1 MPRWILI
8 VAAVAVVLYIAFCG
22 ILFAFQRSLI
32 YYPQPDAG
40 PRSADTLT
48 LALGGAQVLVST
60 APHDGPDAVIYFGGN
75 AEEVWRG
82 LPDLKAAFPDRAL
95 YLLNYRGYGG
105 STGKP
110 SEAALVADAL
120 ALFDRVHAEH
130 PRIAVIGRSLGG
142 AVAVHVASLR
152 RIEHLALITPFNSL
166 EEIAAR
172 QFPFVPLHWLLL
184 DKFESWRYAPAVTA
198 PTLILAAQHDEVI
211 PRSSTESLLTHFPR
225 GLATLTIVE
234 GAGHNTISESP
245 EFIPLLRSALG
256 AAPARNAEP

>member
-40 PRSADTLT
+40 PRSVDTLT
-48 LALGGAQVLVST
+48 LALDGAQVLVNTS
-60 APHDGPDAVIYFGGN
+60 PHDGPDAVIYFGGN
-75 AEEVWRG
+75 AEEVWRS
-82 LPDLKAAFPDRAL
+82 LPDLKATFPERAL
-95 YLLNYRGYGG
+95 YLLNYRGYCG

-130 PRIAVIGRSLGG
+130 PRVSVIGRSLGS

-152 RIEHLALITPFNSL
+152 PIERLALITPFNSL

-184 DKFESWRYAPAVTA
+184 DKFESWRYAPTVTA
-198 PTLILAAQHDEVI
+198 PTRVLAAQHDEVI
-211 PRSSTESLLTHFPR
+211 PRSSTESLVAHFPR

-234 GAGHNTISESP
+234 GTGHNTISESP
-245 EFIPLLRSALG
+245 EFIALLRGALG
-256 AAPARNAEP
+256 TAPARNSEP

>member
-8 VAAVAVVLYIAFCG
+8 VAAVAFVLYMAFCG

-48 LALGGAQVLVST
+48 LTFGEAQVLVST
-60 APHDGPDAVIYFGGN
+60 SPHAGPDAVIYFGGN
-75 AEEVWRG
+75 AEEAWRS
-82 LPDLKAAFPDRAL
+82 LPDLKAAFPEHAL

-130 PRIAVIGRSLGG
+130 PRISIIGRSLGS
-142 AVAVHVASLR
+142 AVAIHLASLR
-152 RIEHLALITPFNSL
+152 PVEHLALITPFNSL

-184 DKFESWRYAPAVTA
+184 DKFESWRYAATVTA

-211 PRSSTESLLTHFPR
+211 PRSSTESLVTHFPR
-225 GLATLTIVE
+225 GLATLTFVE

-256 AAPARNAEP
+256 AERPRSSEP